1 MTKVLNFKLWLLAF
15 SFGLLSFIVIG
26 CNELLQSRL
35 NRDASA
41 DSMPVNSLVPEAIRI
56 IEAALADDDPQIRAN
71 AIEVVATTRRAEL
84 MPKVR
89 RLLRDEF
96 VPVRFAAALAIG
108 DVQYRFARESVGQL
122 LKDRDE
128 NVRIAAAY
136 ALVRLGTTRDEE
148 RGARD
153 VHHLSSLIARI
164 RRAIISKD
172 QTVRANAALILGKIG
187 RGTRGEGRGTR
198 NEGRGTSIGSLLNW
212 ALRDKDSGD
221 KVRFLVVEAMAML
234 GDEQV
239 YPKLW
244 AILISAYADDRV
256 FGIGAM
262 GALGTE
268 QAKNAL
274 ITMLD
279 DKVLEVRL
287 AAAEQLGALGSSL
300 GEPEVLEVFAKNL
313 TAGMDKDDI
322 QRVSARTAHA
332 IGQIGTPTLMKFLPQ
347 LLQNQSKRVRIAA
360 AKAVLQC
367 AK

>member
-1 MTKVLNFKLWLLAF
+1 MLLNFKLWLLAF

-26 CNELLQSRL
+26 CEGPLQDRS
-35 NRDASA
+35 ASPCTA
-41 DSMPVNSLVPEAIRI
+41 SGTGLVPEAIRI
-56 IEAALADDDPQIRAN
+56 IEAALVDDDPEIRAN

-108 DVQYRFARESVGQL
+108 DMQYRFARESVGQL

-128 NVRIAAAY
+128 NVKIAAAY
-136 ALVRLGTTRDEE
+136 ALVRLGPTRDEG
-148 RGARD
+148 RGTRD
-153 VHHLSSLIARI
+153 VHRLPSASPLI

-172 QTVRANAALILGKIG
+172 QTVRANAALILGKSG
-187 RGTRGEGRGTR
+187 DARQLK
-198 NEGRGTSIGSLLNW
+198 LLNW
-212 ALRDKDSGD
+212 ALRDRDSGD
-221 KVRFLVVEAMAML
+221 KVRFQVVEAMAML

-300 GEPEVLEVFAKNL
+300 GEFEVLDVFEKNL
-313 TAGMDKDDI
+313 MAGMDAEGVE
-322 QRVSARTAHA
+322 RVHIFTALA
-332 IGQIGTPTLMKFLPQ
+332 IGQIRTAAVTEFLPR
-347 LLQNQSKRVRIAA
+347 LLENQSKRVRIAA

>member
-1 MTKVLNFKLWLLAF
+1 MLLNFKLWLLAF

-26 CNELLQSRL
+26 CEGPLQDKS
-35 NRDASA
+35 ASA

-56 IEAALADDDPQIRAN
+56 IEAALTDDDPQIRAN

-84 MPKVR
+84 MPKVK

-108 DVQYRFARESVGQL
+108 DMQYRFARESVGQL
-122 LKDRDE
+122 LKDHDE

-136 ALVRLGTTRDEE
+136 ALVGLSTTRDEG
-148 RGARD
+148 RGTRD
-153 VHHLSSLIARI
+153 VHRLSSLIPQI

-172 QTVRANAALILGKIG
+172 QTVRANAALILGKSG
-187 RGTRGEGRGTR
+187 DARQLK
-198 NEGRGTSIGSLLNW
+198 LLNW
-212 ALRDKDSGD
+212 ALRDRDSGD
-221 KVRFLVVEAMAML
+221 KVRFQVVEAMAML

-300 GEPEVLEVFAKNL
+300 GEFEVLDVFEKNL
-313 TAGMDKDDI
+313 MAGMDAEGVE
-322 QRVSARTAHA
+322 RVHIFTALA
-332 IGQIGTPTLMKFLPQ
+332 IGQIRTAAVTEFLPR
-347 LLQNQSKRVRIAA
+347 LLENQSKRVRIAA